1 MVKDDIVFKEN
12 ARSDFLEDMEAI
24 LNNPDTF
31 AELGF
36 EIKEINAEAGYPRS
50 KEKEMMVGIKG
61 FTF

>member
-1 MVKDDIVFKEN
+1 
-12 ARSDFLEDMEAI
+12 MEAI